1 MALTDSEIAAE
12 NARLRAQV
20 QALENEIALLRS
32 TTAQTVAS
40 AQETLY
46 WFERWGVDFNS
57 VMARPQA
64 EQLRKAVRGVR
75 VVYRRL
81 LHVKRG
87 IDYRL
92 GR

>member
-1 MALTDSEIAAE
+1 MALTDAEIAAE

-20 QALENEIALLRS
+20 QALEQEITLLR
-32 TTAQTVAS
+32 TQTAQTVAS

-57 VMARPQA
+57 LMSRPQA
-64 EQLRKAVRGVR
+64 EQARKAVRGVR
-75 VVYRRL
+75 VIYRRL
-81 LHVKRG
+81 VHVKRG